1 MRLGMRTG
9 RRWPTDASRS
19 TTLCVR
25 RSKLLGRSRRI
36 AACRVVSR
44 GPRTAGKRIRPCPPP
59 SAYGCR
65 LLLYFPDSLPHH
77 PRLATTV
84 TWAAP
89 KQPRCRDV
97 ARVLLRGA
105 PTSIRPWVG
114 HRLRRLCSA
123 EERKARGPRAQRA
136 SCSDSLRLSERSE
149 RSSRS
154 EFRNGATRLS
164 TTGDRR
170 LQGEALHPK
179 PQTVAHPRPT
189 PALEHSSRRPA
200 AKRREQTSGSS
211 TLDREF
217 ASEHGMVAA
226 FDGALAA
233 EQLSVVLEQRVLARR
248 WRGLRVVVA

>member
-36 AACRVVSR
+36 AACHLCPARAEDGGEANPSMSPAVSLR
-44 GPRTAGKRIRPCPPP
+44 QPAPPLLPGFASPP
-59 SAYGCR
+59 SSAGNDGALR
-65 LLLYFPDSLPHH
+65 SAANS
-77 PRLATTV
+77 RAAATL
-84 TWAAP
+84 
-89 KQPRCRDV
+89 RC
-97 ARVLLRGA
+97 VLLREA

-170 LQGEALHPK
+170 LQGDGAASEAADGGP
-179 PQTVAHPRPT
+179 
-189 PALEHSSRRPA
+189 PA
-200 AKRREQTSGSS
+200 AHARTRTQLTATGSYAPRADIRFFYS
-211 TLDREF
+211 
-217 ASEHGMVAA
+217 
-226 FDGALAA
+226 
-233 EQLSVVLEQRVLARR
+233 
-248 WRGLRVVVA
+248 